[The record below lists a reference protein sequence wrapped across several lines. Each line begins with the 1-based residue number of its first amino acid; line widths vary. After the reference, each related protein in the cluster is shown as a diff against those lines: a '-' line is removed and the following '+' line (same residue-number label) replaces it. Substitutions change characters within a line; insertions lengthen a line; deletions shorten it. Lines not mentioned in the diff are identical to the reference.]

1 MRGLTMAEKIF
12 TKVSGKTARAGDF
25 LWTAPDLI
33 YLHDVLGPL
42 ALDSLSKM
50 GVSKPAFSGKI
61 VFIFDHIFPPKD
73 SASANN
79 ILKMKNFASGLD
91 VEMIREGEGIEHTL
105 LIESGCIVP
114 GMFAVGSDSHTV
126 TAGGV
131 GAMGIG
137 MGSTD
142 MAALMAMGINWFRV
156 PETMRINLDGEF
168 RKFVSGKDIILEVL
182 RVSGP
187 DGANYKSMEF
197 SGSAM
202 EHIDVDKRLAIANM
216 TVEGG
221 AKCGIIVPD
230 GVVERFY
237 RSIGIEP
244 EIVVPDNDAV
254 YESELNIDLTELTP
268 RIAAP
273 YSPANVHDISEF
285 VGTKVDQAYLG
296 NCANGTIGDLREAA
310 KILKGHQVAERTKL
324 IIVPATRKIY
334 QQAMSEGLLKIFSD
348 SGAIIAPS
356 TCGACAGLHM
366 GVLGKGETAI
376 TNTNR
381 NFRGRMGDPDSRVFL
396 GNSYIV
402 ASAALEGR
410 IVNPEEAI

>member
-1 MRGLTMAEKIF
+1 MRGMTMAEKIF
-12 TKVSGKTARAGDF
+12 TRASGKTARAGDF
-25 LWTAPDLI
+25 LWTTPDLI

-42 ALDSLSKM
+42 ALDSLSRM
-50 GVSKPAFSGKI
+50 GVSRPRYRGKI
-61 VFIFDHIFPPKD
+61 VFVFDHIFPPKD

-79 ILKMKNFASGLD
+79 ILKMKNFASSFD
-91 VEMIREGEGIEHTL
+91 VETIKEGEGIEHTL
-105 LIESGCIVP
+105 LIENGSIVP
-114 GMFAVGSDSHTV
+114 GMFVVGSDSHTV
-126 TAGGV
+126 TAGGI

-142 MAALMAMGINWFRV
+142 IAALMAMGINWFKV

-182 RVSGP
+182 RMTGP
-187 DGANYKSMEF
+187 DGANYRSMEF
-197 SGSAM
+197 SGQALG
-202 EHIDVDKRLAIANM
+202 HIDVDKRLAIANM

-221 AKCGIIVPD
+221 AKCGMIVPD
-230 GVVERFY
+230 EVVESFY
-237 RSIGIEP
+237 RSMGTYP
-244 EIVVPDNDAV
+244 EIVVPDNDAT
-254 YESELNIDLTELTP
+254 YESELHIDLAELTP

-285 VGTKVDQAYLG
+285 VGTRIDQAYLG

-310 KILKGHQVAERTKL
+310 AILKGHQVAESTKL
-324 IIVPATRKIY
+324 IIVPATRRIY
-334 QQAMSEGLLKIFSD
+334 RQAMSEGLLQIFSD

-366 GVLGKGETAI
+366 GVLGKDETAI

-396 GNSYIV
+396 GNSYVV

-410 IVNPEEAI
+410 IVNPEDAI

>member
-1 MRGLTMAEKIF
+1 MAEKIF
-12 TKVSGKTARAGDF
+12 TKVSGKKARAGDF

-42 ALDSLSKM
+42 ALDSFSKM

-105 LIESGCIVP
+105 LIESGRIVP

-244 EIVVPDNDAV
+244 EIVTPDNDAV